1 MRQIFE
7 SAIVPAAGKRIEI
20 QGGEMARLKWKIARI
35 ASVAVLATVALGGCD
50 KEAQMKEQ
58 DFVGKWHSS
67 KANAPIRLDAN
78 GEWELLT
85 KDGSTVQYGVWQ
97 YIDKRF
103 VWSSR
108 SDGLTH
114 HEANAILSA
123 TSKEFTLREVD
134 GGLTTFRRLD

>member
-35 ASVAVLATVALGGCD
+35 ASVALLATVALGGCD

-85 KDGSTVQYGVWQ
+85 KLGDGERDLSLEERLRWRECLHRRHRQGC
-97 YIDKRF
+97 
-103 VWSSR
+103 
-108 SDGLTH
+108 GH
-114 HEANAILSA
+114 HRRREQRVRDRRPA
-123 TSKEFTLREVD
+123 T
-134 GGLTTFRRLD
+134 